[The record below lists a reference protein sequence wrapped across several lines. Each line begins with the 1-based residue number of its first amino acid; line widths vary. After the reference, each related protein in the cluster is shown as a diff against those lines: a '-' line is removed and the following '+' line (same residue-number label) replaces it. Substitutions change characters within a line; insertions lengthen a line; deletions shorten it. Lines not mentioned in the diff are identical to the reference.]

1 MNKTTIDQIFEVI
14 NSATNLQP
22 HASVATI
29 GKLNQHAA
37 HIIDRA
43 LKGECSEGYELDN
56 RIIEPQE
63 MALMLSEFADTSS
76 ASLAE
81 LLDCPFCLIGIYT
94 EIYPFHQALERFND
108 MVWKKQVRR
117 HRVIDRIY
125 KDVFNFYEITKEN
138 ELKYRNKLILYLL
151 DNKLYDLLTLDTLFK
166 YGFSGEVKRRMQECH
181 KFKGVAFDSDH
192 PEEDFS
198 AEVFFNDKEL
208 DTVLVDSFNNL
219 HEDWKVIVKVEDNR
233 SQDMTTLLVT
243 HKDVIVA
250 MTIKY

>member
-1 MNKTTIDQIFEVI
+1 MSKTTIDQIFEVI

-56 RIIEPQE
+56 RIIEPSE
-63 MALMLSEFADTSS
+63 MTLMLSEFADTSS

-125 KDVFNFYEITKEN
+125 KDVFNFYEISKEN
-138 ELKYRNKLILYLL
+138 QLKYRHNLQQYLM
-151 DNKLYDLLTLDTLFK
+151 DNKLFDLLTLDMLLK
-166 YGFSGEVKRRMQECH
+166 HGLLDEVKQRMEECRN
-181 KFKGVAFDSDH
+181 FKGSAFDSDH
-192 PEEDFS
+192 PEEDFNAQS
-198 AEVFFNDKEL
+198 FFNDKEV
-208 DTVLVDSFNNL
+208 DAALVETFNNL
-219 HEDWKVIVKVEDNR
+219 HEDWSIIVKAENDDNG
-233 SQDMTTLLVT
+233 DMKTILVT
-243 HKDVIVA
+243 HKQITVA
-250 MTIKY
+250 MAIKY